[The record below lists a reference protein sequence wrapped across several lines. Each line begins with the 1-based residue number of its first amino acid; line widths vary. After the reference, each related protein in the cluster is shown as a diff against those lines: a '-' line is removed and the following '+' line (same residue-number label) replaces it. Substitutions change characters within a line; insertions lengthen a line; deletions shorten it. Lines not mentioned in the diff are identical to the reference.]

1 MHNEIREY
9 QRNYNEIKEEEIL
22 GVAREKSLIS
32 CKGIISKQKTSQKW
46 KLGDSGPILS
56 KF

>member
-1 MHNEIREY
+1 MPNEIRKY
-9 QRNYNEIKEEEIL
+9 QRNYNEIKEEIL

-46 KLGDSGPILS
+46 KLRDSGPILL